1 MEPINIKPLS
11 VNEAFRGRKY
21 KTPKYDK
28 FELDMLMLLPIKYI
42 GIPPYTL
49 IIEFG
54 FSSKGSDIDNCL
66 KQTIDCL
73 SKKYKFNDNQI
84 YRLEV
89 TKFIVPKGS
98 EYIKFDIQEK
108 R

>member
-1 MEPINIKPLS
+1 MDIINIKPLS
-11 VNEAFRGRKY
+11 VNDAFQGRRFKTDKY
-21 KTPKYDK
+21 HV
-28 FELDMLMLLPIKYI
+28 FEREMLLKLPIKFI
-42 GIPPYTL
+42 GIPPYIL
-49 IIEFG
+49 IVEFG
-54 FSSKGSDIDNCL
+54 FSSKGSDLDNCL

-84 YRLEV
+84 YRLEA
-89 TKFIVPKGS
+89 TKFIVQKGS